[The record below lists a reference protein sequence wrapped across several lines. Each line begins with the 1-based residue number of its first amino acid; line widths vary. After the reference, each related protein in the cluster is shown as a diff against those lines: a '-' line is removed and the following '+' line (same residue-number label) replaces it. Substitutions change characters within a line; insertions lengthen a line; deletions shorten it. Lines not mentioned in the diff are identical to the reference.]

1 MITIMADSDL
11 LAKLCEWYAE
21 QCDGE
26 WEHGGRID
34 ISTVDNPGWRV
45 KINLRETASAEG
57 VFEKIAVDRTEN
69 DWLQCFKKDGEFIGA
84 GDPSKL
90 STILEHFLRF
100 VGKL

>member
-1 MITIMADSDL
+1 MPQDDL
-11 LAKLCEWYAE
+11 LAMMCEWYAE

-26 WEHGGRID
+26 WEHGAGID
-34 ISTVDNPGWRV
+34 IRTVDNPGWRL
-45 KINLRETASAEG
+45 KINLRRTAWEDAI
-57 VFEKIAVDRTEN
+57 FEKIALDKSES

-90 STILEHFLRF
+90 GAILENFLRL